1 MLVHRL
7 ERLAPAG
14 VSVEAEINEMGIET
28 WADLA
33 KRKRTEAMWAGGT
46 GTERG
51 KRPK

>member
-1 MLVHRL
+1 MLVHRR
-7 ERLAPAG
+7 ERLVAAG
-14 VSVEAEINEMGIET
+14 VSVEAEIKEMGIET

-33 KRKRTEAMWAGGT
+33 KRKRTEAIWAGGI